1 MIFRTQ
7 FTSNAFV
14 LGLALCSFVSFA
26 EDYATEVIEVL
37 APKVE
42 ESERPNYVLD
52 VYLQD
57 FVEPGLDRTIADRFS
72 SLAGVG
78 LTGQGGQ
85 FQSYSVRGFSR
96 GRIRTE
102 IDGIPILTDRRA
114 GNSVSFVAP
123 ELFAQ
128 AMVIKGPSSALFG
141 SQALGGVV
149 SLSTDMY
156 TSTSINAAVQANN
169 DALNLTIKSGDSRW
183 SKGLA
188 YQRADNEHAANGD
201 ELNTH
206 FERVSGSLKFHK
218 QEAGLTTTFS
228 WLPSYGQDIG
238 KSNNRY
244 LSREVSSYPEEIHSL
259 AQVQVK
265 SDSGWWGKVFH
276 HYQNWDSVTLRFGQS
291 DAENQYQSNTIGGQF
306 SQAHDVFGTNGLIGV
321 DWLSRQGINVVS
333 QYLLLD
339 AQNVPFNDL
348 INNHFNG
355 SEDNVAIYQ
364 NSQWQWQG
372 VDIELGG
379 RYDWLRQRANTQKDI
394 TESRFNA
401 SLALSIPLHSTLQLD
416 ADFANGFR
424 YPTLSERFFNGRTP
438 RGIVVGNST
447 LKPETSIGG
456 QLGLDW
462 QPSDNLAIRGSM
474 YFYELHNYI
483 ERYLVEQD
491 RFSYRNLSNA
501 NLYGVEASVQWR
513 YSPDSHH
520 TLNYQSQHGKN
531 ANNQTLTDLLPDRVN
546 WQWKLLFDKLSLV
559 NSVSHVLGNQNV
571 GSSEVARANYTLWN
585 AAFGYH
591 LGNDQTLTLSL
602 INITNR
608 IYYASFDE
616 DAPLQPERSVRVGFT
631 LQF

>member
-7 FTSNAFV
+7 FTTKALF
-14 LGLALCSFVSFA
+14 LGLALCSFASSA

-42 ESERPNYVLD
+42 ESERPTYVLD

-57 FVEPGLDRTIADRFS
+57 LVEPGLDRTIADRFS

-85 FQSYSVRGFSR
+85 FQSYSVRGFSS

-114 GNSVSFVAP
+114 GNSVSFIAP

-149 SLSTDMY
+149 SLSTDTY

-183 SKGLA
+183 SRGLA
-188 YQRADNEHAANGD
+188 YQRAGNEKAANGNQ
-201 ELNTH
+201 LNTQ
-206 FERVSGSLKFHK
+206 FERLSGSLKYRQ
-218 QEAGLTTTFS
+218 QEAGLETTFS
-228 WLPSYGQDIG
+228 WLSSYGKDIG

-244 LSREVSSYPEEIHSL
+244 LNREVSSYPEEIHSL
-259 AQVQVK
+259 AQIQVA

-276 HYQNWDSVTLRFGQS
+276 HYQNWDSVTLRFEQS
-291 DAENQYQSNTIGGQF
+291 DAENQYQSHTLGGQF
-306 SQAHDVFGTNGLIGV
+306 SQALDLLGASGRIGV
-321 DWLSRQGINVVS
+321 DWLSRQGVNSVS
-333 QYLLLD
+333 QYLLLES
-339 AQNVPFNDL
+339 QNAPFNDL
-348 INNHFNG
+348 LNNHFYG
-355 SEDNVAIYQ
+355 SEDNIAIYQ
-364 NSQWQWQG
+364 NSNWQWYS
-372 VDIELGG
+372 VDVELGI
-379 RYDWLRQRANTQKDI
+379 RYDWLRQRANAQENI
-394 TESRFNA
+394 SESRFNT
-401 SLALSIPLHSTLQLD
+401 SLALSVPLHSKLQLD

-447 LKPETSIGG
+447 LEPETSTGG

-462 QPSDNLAIRGSM
+462 QPNENLVIRGTV
-474 YFYELHNYI
+474 YFYDLNNYI

-501 NLYGVEASVQWR
+501 NLYGVETSVQWR

-546 WQWKLLFDKLSLV
+546 WQWTLLFDKLSLI

-571 GSSEVARANYTLWN
+571 GSSEVARAKYTLWN
-585 AAFGYH
+585 AAFGYQ

-602 INITNR
+602 NNITNR
-608 IYYASFDE
+608 IYYAGFDE
-616 DAPLQPERSVRVGFT
+616 HAPLQPERSVRVGFT